1 MIMTVIGKWN
11 IFQKVSLF
19 FMAQKLLL
27 GYPCYERTVER
38 AGAYEGSKDAMKGL
52 VINNNCFP
60 NVYST

>member
-1 MIMTVIGKWN
+1 MVIGKLN
-11 IFQKVSLF
+11 IFQKVSLY

-27 GYPCYERTVER
+27 GYPCYERTAER
-38 AGAYEGSKDAMKGL
+38 TGACEGSKDVMKGS